1 MLEGKTA
8 LITGSTAGIGLAV
21 ARALAERGVN
31 IVLNG
36 IGEPEDITRLRID
49 LSCRHGVDVLHIG
62 ADAGRPA
69 EIESMMM
76 AALGEFGCIDIVIN
90 NGGMQ
95 ELAAVDEMPPETWDA
110 IVAANL
116 GAAFHTTRF
125 ALPAMKRQR
134 FGRIVNLTSVLGL
147 TASPFRSAYVAAHFG
162 IVGLT
167 KSVALEVG
175 EAGITVNAVCV
186 GGVATELALQ
196 ALPAT
201 VDQVAAF
208 TAFLCSN
215 DAASITGALLSVTS
229 GWPEH

>member
-21 ARALAERGVN
+21 AWALAERGVN

-36 IGEPEDITRLRID
+36 SGEPEDITRLRID
-49 LSCRHGVDVLHIG
+49 LSCRHGVHVLHID
-62 ADAGRPA
+62 ADVSRPA
-69 EIESMMM
+69 EIESMMKG
-76 AALGEFGCIDIVIN
+76 ALGEFGCIDIVVN
-90 NGGMQ
+90 NAGMQ
-95 ELAAVDEMPPETWDA
+95 ELAAVDEMPPDTWDA

-116 GAAFHTTRF
+116 GAAFHTTRL
-125 ALPAMKRQR
+125 ALLAMKRRR
-134 FGRIVNLTSVLGL
+134 FGRIVNMTSVLGL
-147 TASPFRSAYVAAHFG
+147 TASPFRSAYVAAHCG

-167 KSVALEVG
+167 KSVALEVA

-186 GGVATELALQ
+186 GSVATPLAPQ

-215 DAASITGALLSVTS
+215 DAASITGALLSVTG